1 MGEFDDV
8 IAEFLV
14 ESREGLDSLDRDLV
28 ELEDRPDDK
37 DLLARIFRCFH
48 TIKGTSGFLGFQ
60 KLEELTHA
68 GENLLSKLRDGELLA
83 NSTITNALLESLDSV
98 RYMLGEVEAGGND
111 GDGDYTA
118 MTERLR
124 QLCRGEGMEGDG
136 AASEHHATPPPAE
149 PQPAAAESGEEA
161 AGVTEEIP
169 MPAME
174 PRATI
179 ESRAPAEEIHHDVA
193 PAQFQDLGVREAL
206 GDVLPAV
213 AARADSDARP
223 AAVVPENVR
232 VDVHLLDNLVDLAG
246 ELVLTRNHIVQLA
259 KGREDAALASAT
271 QRLNFVTAQ
280 LQDGIMRMRMQ
291 PVSTLFSKFPR
302 VVRDLAKACRK
313 QVRLDLDGR
322 DTELD
327 KSLIEAIKDPLTHLI
342 RNCVDHGVEA
352 PEVRV
357 ARGKPAEGRVILR
370 AYHQNGLVH
379 IEVADDGGG
388 IAVSKV
394 RNKAIARGLLTEE
407 RAQTLSDGEIAN
419 LIFLP
424 GFSTA
429 DQVTNLSGRGVGMD
443 VVKTNVE
450 QVGGTVEV
458 QSREGAGTTFTLKIP
473 LTLAIV
479 PALIVRCGGNRY
491 AVPQVNVIELV
502 RIVQGSDHQQLEY
515 IHGAPV
521 YRLRGKLLPI
531 VFLEEALGGY
541 VDHSVPSIPP
551 ANDNDDDGPSR
562 FMAVVQASG
571 RQFGLVVDAV
581 LDQQEI
587 VVKPLPKLLS
597 ETGAFA
603 GATLLGDGRV
613 ALILDVLGI
622 ATRARLVSE
631 MRDEGVLERRA
642 AGIGGDTSRTLLLIR
657 GANDT
662 RLAVPLDQVSRL
674 ETIDP
679 ARIEAGGMHDVV
691 QYRGDIMPLVM
702 ASDVLPELISR
713 IRGGG
718 SGGMGAAPPTGPL
731 SVVVLGV
738 AGRPLGLVVEDVLD
752 VVEAPGELRQLGA
765 RTGVVGTVVVQERVT
780 EVLDL
785 EWIGTRALG
794 AA

>member
-1 MGEFDDV
+1 MGEYDDV
-8 IAEFLV
+8 IAEFLI
-14 ESREGLDSLDRDLV
+14 ESREGLDQLDLDLV
-28 ELEDRPDDK
+28 QLEENPGDTAC
-37 DLLARIFRCFH
+37 LARIFRCFH
-48 TIKGTSGFLGFQ
+48 TVKGTSGFLGFA

-68 GENLLSKLRDGELLA
+68 GENLLSKLRDGELA
-83 NSTITNALLESLDSV
+83 SNNQITTALLESLDSV

-118 MTERLR
+118 ITERLR
-124 QLCRGEGMEGDG
+124 SLCRGEASG
-136 AASEHHATPPPAE
+136 AAELAADGDYDPGPTTGEIPLDTFAVAPRTTSRPPASPSEPVPVAHEVSDVFAPPPLR
-149 PQPAAAESGEEA
+149 
-161 AGVTEEIP
+161 GVDP
-169 MPAME
+169 
-174 PRATI
+174 
-179 ESRAPAEEIHHDVA
+179 D
-193 PAQFQDLGVREAL
+193 G
-206 GDVLPAV
+206 
-213 AARADSDARP
+213 RP
-223 AAVVPENVR
+223 PAVVPESVR
-232 VDVHLLDNLVDLAG
+232 VDVHLLDNLVNLAG

-291 PVSTLFSKFPR
+291 PVSTLFAKFPR
-302 VVRDLAKACRK
+302 VIRDLAKTCNK

-327 KSLIEAIKDPLTHLI
+327 KSLIEAIKDPLTHLL
-342 RNCVDHGVEA
+342 RNCVDHGIEP
-352 PEVRV
+352 PEVRI
-357 ARGKPAEGRVILR
+357 AKGKSPEGRVVLH

-379 IEVADDGGG
+379 IEVGDDGGG
-388 IAVSKV
+388 IAVRNV
-394 RNKAIARGLLTEE
+394 RSKAISRGLLTEE
-407 RAQTLSDGEIAN
+407 RANTLSDAEIAN

-429 DQVTNLSGRGVGMD
+429 DQVTTVSGRGVGMD

-458 QSREGAGTTFTLKIP
+458 HSREDIGSTFTLKIP

-479 PALIVRCGGNRY
+479 PALIVRCANNRY
-491 AVPQVNVIELV
+491 AVPQVNVTELV
-502 RIVQGSDHQQLEY
+502 RIGHGRDNQQLEY

-531 VFLEEALGGY
+531 VFLEAALGGH
-541 VDHSVPSIPP
+541 VLHGVPNVEP
-551 ANDNDDDGPSR
+551 ANDNRDDLDELEAPAR

-587 VVKPLPKLLS
+587 VVKPLPRLLS
-597 ETGAFA
+597 STGAFA
-603 GATLLGDGRV
+603 GATLLGDGRI

-622 ATRARLVSE
+622 ATRAHLVTE
-631 MRDEGVLERRA
+631 MRDEAPIERRDA
-642 AGIGGDTSRTLLLIR
+642 RAQYDSGRTLLLVR

-679 ARIEAGGMHDVV
+679 RQVEAGGTHDVV
-691 QYRGDIMPLVM
+691 QYRGDIMPLVLM
-702 ASDVLPELISR
+702 SDLLPDLRGRMSASSSD
-713 IRGGG
+713 
-718 SGGMGAAPPTGPL
+718 APAGPL

-738 AGRPLGLVVEDVLD
+738 SGRPLGLVVEDVLD
-752 VVEAPGELRQLGA
+752 VVEGPGEMRQFGL
-765 RTGVVGTVVVQERVT
+765 RTGVVGTVVVHERVT

-785 EWIGTRALG
+785 EWIGARALG

>member
-1 MGEFDDV
+1 LCRTEADSRDEAHGARATPQEPIGLFDD
-8 IAEFLV
+8 
-14 ESREGLDSLDRDLV
+14 
-28 ELEDRPDDK
+28 DD
-37 DLLARIFRCFH
+37 
-48 TIKGTSGFLGFQ
+48 
-60 KLEELTHA
+60 
-68 GENLLSKLRDGELLA
+68 
-83 NSTITNALLESLDSV
+83 
-98 RYMLGEVEAGGND
+98 
-111 GDGDYTA
+111 
-118 MTERLR
+118 
-124 QLCRGEGMEGDG
+124 
-136 AASEHHATPPPAE
+136 
-149 PQPAAAESGEEA
+149 AAALSDDDGNPI
-161 AGVTEEIP
+161 TEEIP
-169 MPAME
+169 LSAME
-174 PRATI
+174 SHDFEAT
-179 ESRAPAEEIHHDVA
+179 PV
-193 PAQFQDLGVREAL
+193 PDLGVRDALVEAL
-206 GDVLPAV
+206 GNVIGVESV
-213 AARADSDARP
+213 AHASDHARP
-223 AAVVPENVR
+223 GGGVPESVR
-232 VDVHLLDNLVDLAG
+232 VDVSLLDNLVDLAG

-259 KGREDAALASAT
+259 KEREDPALQTAT

-291 PVSTLFSKFPR
+291 PVSTLFAKFPR
-302 VVRDLAKACRK
+302 VVRDLARTCHK

-342 RNCVDHGVEA
+342 RNCIDHGIEA
-352 PEVRV
+352 PEARV
-357 ARGKPAEGRVILR
+357 ARRKAPEGRIVLR
-370 AYHQNGLVH
+370 AFHQNGLVH

-394 RNKAIARGLLTEE
+394 RSKAIARGMLTEE
-407 RAQTLSDGEIAN
+407 RAQTMSDTEIAN

-429 DQVTNLSGRGVGMD
+429 DHVTNVSGRGVGMD

-450 QVGGTVEV
+450 HVGGTVDV
-458 QSREGAGTTFTLKIP
+458 QTREGLGTTFTLKIP

-479 PALIVRCGGNRY
+479 PALIVRCADNRY

-502 RIVQGSDHQQLEY
+502 RVGQGHDHQQLEY

-531 VFLEEALGGY
+531 VFLEEALGGH
-541 VDHSVPSIPP
+541 VAHGVPGLPGSPT
-551 ANDNDDDGPSR
+551 ANDNDDDGDGPAR

-571 RQFGLVVDAV
+571 RLFGLVVDAI

-587 VVKPLPKLLS
+587 VVKPLPRLLS
-597 ETGAFA
+597 GTGAFA

-622 ATRARLVSE
+622 ATRARLVTE
-631 MRDEGVLERRA
+631 VRDEGLIERRDELVQSK
-642 AGIGGDTSRTLLLIR
+642 GGRTLLLIR

-679 ARIEAGGMHDVV
+679 SQIEFGGMHDVV

-702 ASDVLPELISR
+702 TSDVLPDNHSR
-713 IRGGG
+713 GRGGPG
-718 SGGMGAAPPTGPL
+718 IDLKSGPL

-738 AGRPLGLVVEDVLD
+738 GGHPLGLIVEDVLD
-752 VVEAPGELRQLGA
+752 VVEAPGEFRRAGA
-765 RTGVVGTVVVQERVT
+765 RMGVIGTIVVQERVT

-785 EWIGTRALG
+785 EWISQRALG

>member
-1 MGEFDDV
+1 MGEYDDV
-8 IAEFLV
+8 ITEFLI

-28 ELEDRPDDK
+28 DLEDRPTDK
-37 DLLARIFRCFH
+37 ELLARVFRCFH
-48 TIKGTSGFLGFQ
+48 TIKGTSGFLGYA
-60 KLEELTHA
+60 KLEALTHA
-68 GENLLSKLRDGELLA
+68 GESLLSKLRDGELTS
-83 NSTITNALLESLDSV
+83 NPTITNALLESLDSV

-111 GDGDYTA
+111 GDGDYSA
-118 MTERLR
+118 ITERLR
-124 QLCRGEGMEGDG
+124 QLCRPAAEGGDEAQRVG
-136 AASEHHATPPPAE
+136 AATPAPEVTTDEHATAFSDDEPSPA
-149 PQPAAAESGEEA
+149 
-161 AGVTEEIP
+161 TEENP
-169 MPAME
+169 MSAL
-174 PRATI
+174 
-179 ESRAPAEEIHHDVA
+179 ESRDSSTTVE
-193 PAQFQDLGVREAL
+193 DLGVRHAL
-206 GDVLPAV
+206 GDLLGEVLGV
-213 AARADSDARP
+213 DSGLRALDPARP
-223 AAVVPENVR
+223 PAHVPENVR
-232 VDVHLLDNLVDLAG
+232 VDVHLLDDLVDLAG

-259 KGREDAALASAT
+259 KEREDAALQSAT

-291 PVSTLFSKFPR
+291 PVSSLFAKFPR
-302 VVRDLAKACRK
+302 VVRDLARACHK

-342 RNCVDHGVEA
+342 RNCIDHGIEI
-352 PEVRV
+352 PEVRT
-357 ARGKPAEGRVILR
+357 AKRKAPEGRIVLR
-370 AYHQNGLVH
+370 AFHQNGLVH

-388 IAVSKV
+388 IPLGKV
-394 RNKAIARGLLTEE
+394 RSKAIARGMLTEE
-407 RAQTLSDGEIAN
+407 RAQTLSDVEIGN

-429 DQVTNLSGRGVGMD
+429 DQVTNVSGRGVGMD

-458 QSREGAGTTFTLKIP
+458 QTRDGLGTTFTLKIP

-479 PALIVRCGGNRY
+479 PALIVRCTSNRY

-502 RIVQGSDHQQLEY
+502 RIGQGHDHQHLEY

-521 YRLRGKLLPI
+521 FRLRGKLLPI

-541 VDHSVPSIPP
+541 VAHGVPASPP
-551 ANDNDDDGPSR
+551 ANDNDYDDDGPSR

-587 VVKPLPKLLS
+587 VVKPLPRLLS
-597 ETGAFA
+597 GTGAFS

-631 MRDEGVLERRA
+631 VRDEGPIERYDA
-642 AGIGGDTSRTLLLIR
+642 VVPNEGGRTLLLIR

-679 ARIEAGGMHDVV
+679 ARIEFGGMHDVV
-691 QYRGDIMPLVM
+691 QYRGDIMTLVL
-702 ASDVLPELISR
+702 ASDLLPDNHSR
-713 IRGGG
+713 GRG
-718 SGGMGAAPPTGPL
+718 APGIDLKSGPL

-738 AGRPLGLVVEDVLD
+738 GGHPLGLIVEDVLD
-752 VVEAPGELRQLGA
+752 VVEAPGELRRVGA
-765 RTGVVGTVVVQERVT
+765 RLGVIGTIVVQERVT

-785 EWIGTRALG
+785 EWIGQRALG

>member
-8 IAEFLV
+8 TAEFLI

-28 ELEDRPDDK
+28 ELEEHPQAK
-37 DLLARIFRCFH
+37 ELIARIFRCFH

-60 KLEELTHA
+60 KLEKLTHA
-68 GENLLSKLRDGELLA
+68 GENLLSKLRDGELVA
-83 NSTITNALLESLDSV
+83 NPTITSTLLESLDSV
-98 RYMLGEVEAGGND
+98 RYMLGEVEAGGDD
-111 GDGDYTA
+111 GDGDYSV
-118 MTERLR
+118 MTERLH
-124 QLCRGEGMEGDG
+124 QLCRGE
-136 AASEHHATPPPAE
+136 AADANADQSTPEDAEAPPA
-149 PQPAAAESGEEA
+149 ADGGDESGPI
-161 AGVTEEIP
+161 TEEVP
-169 MPAME
+169 MNSF
-174 PRATI
+174 
-179 ESRAPAEEIHHDVA
+179 ESTALNPYAVSHEMA
-193 PAQFQDLGVREAL
+193 GTPGNDLGTRHAL
-206 GDVLPAV
+206 GDAFGEVLAAQA
-213 AARADSDARP
+213 AARAGDHDARP
-223 AAVVPENVR
+223 AGVVPENVR

-259 KGREDAALASAT
+259 KGREDTALASAT

-291 PVSTLFSKFPR
+291 PVSTLFAKFPR
-302 VVRDLAKACRK
+302 VVRDLARTCHK
-313 QVRLDLDGR
+313 QVRLDLDGG

-342 RNCVDHGVEA
+342 RNCVDHGIEA
-352 PEVRV
+352 PGARA
-357 ARGKPAEGRVILR
+357 ARGKSPEGRVVLR

-388 IAVSKV
+388 IALGKV
-394 RNKAIARGLLTEE
+394 RSKAVSRGLLTEE
-407 RAQTLSDGEIAN
+407 RAQMLSDSEVAN

-429 DQVTNLSGRGVGMD
+429 DQVTNVSGRGVGMD

-458 QSREGAGTTFTLKIP
+458 QTHEGTGSTFTLKIP

-479 PALIVRCGGNRY
+479 PALIVRCGLNRY

-502 RIVQGSDHQQLEY
+502 RIGQGRDQQKLEY

-521 YRLRGKLLPI
+521 YRLRAKLLPI
-531 VFLEEALGGY
+531 VFLEEALGG
-541 VDHSVPSIPP
+541 SVPHGLPDVPPAP
-551 ANDNDDDGPSR
+551 ANDNDDEGPGR

-587 VVKPLPKLLS
+587 VVKPLPRLLS

-631 MRDEGVLERRA
+631 TRDEVVIEQRDPRA
-642 AGIGGDTSRTLLLIR
+642 LNEAGRTLLLIR

-674 ETIDP
+674 ETFDP
-679 ARIEAGGMHDVV
+679 SQVEVGGTHDVV
-691 QYRGDIMPLVM
+691 QYRGDIMPLVTT
-702 ASDVLPELISR
+702 ADVLPDLRMRGDSSR
-713 IRGGG
+713 DATR
-718 SGGMGAAPPTGPL
+718 GPL

-738 AGRPLGLVVEDVLD
+738 AGRHLGLVVEDVLD
-752 VVEAPGELRQLGA
+752 VVEAPGELKRIGA
-765 RTGVVGTVVVQERVT
+765 RSGVMGTIVVQERIT

-785 EWIGTRALG
+785 EWIGNRALG